1 MINSD
6 SLSAQAKP
14 SSKRIEDFLK
24 GGLPALSVEE
34 ALAEDMLLL
43 DVRTAEEFAK
53 GSIPG
58 AMSFPLFDDLE
69 RAEIGTIYKKVGR
82 DAAVVKG
89 LEFFEPRLQQFLLSL
104 SAIKPQQLVV
114 YCARGG
120 MRSASVVRLLEE
132 NGFRVSQMQGGYK
145 YYRQFVLQ
153 QLENSTPPLIV
164 LHGQTGV
171 GKTLILQKL
180 PDHLDLEGLA
190 QHRSSLF
197 GAIHKTPRTQKDFEA
212 LLVNKLSQLPEDRF
226 LFVEGESRKVGQVFI
241 PQSFA
246 NAMKSGILVLLKAS
260 LETRISRIV
269 EEYNICD
276 EQSIQ
281 QIDSILQSLK
291 VALGKVKVEQ
301 LRLWLKQGEIENIVH
316 MLLVDYY
323 DPRYQHAMSGYDFEL
338 ELSAEDLKQ
347 AAGELITFRNQMIV
361 NHCQQS
367 VSNVWLSFI

>member
-6 SLSAQAKP
+6 SLSAQTKP

-24 GGLPALSVEE
+24 GGLPALSVEK

-58 AMSFPLFDDLE
+58 ARSFPLFDDLE
-69 RAEIGTIYKKVGR
+69 RAEIGTIYKQVGR

-104 SAIKPQQLVV
+104 SAIKSQQLVV

-145 YYRQFVLQ
+145 YYRQFILQ
-153 QLENSTPPLIV
+153 QLENPTPPLIV

-197 GAIHKTPRTQKDFEA
+197 GAINKTPRTQKDFEA
-212 LLVNKLSQLPEDRF
+212 LLVKKLSQLPEDLF

-301 LRLWLKQGEIENIVH
+301 LRLWLKQGEIENMVH

>member
-6 SLSAQAKP
+6 SLSAQTKP
-14 SSKRIEDFLK
+14 SAKRIEDFLK
-24 GGLPALSVEE
+24 GGLPALSVEK

-58 AMSFPLFDDLE
+58 ARSFPLFDDLE
-69 RAEIGTIYKKVGR
+69 RAEIGTIYKQVGR

-104 SAIKPQQLVV
+104 SAIKSQQLVV

-197 GAIHKTPRTQKDFEA
+197 GAINKTPRTQKDFEA
-212 LLVNKLSQLPEDRF
+212 LLVKKLSQLPEDLF

-241 PQSFA
+241 PQSIA